1 MEGAGSPDE
10 KAAERLM
17 DEHLKS
23 LGLHRKKVAKDGS
36 CLFRAVAEQVKRGQV
51 LHCQS
56 LHTRVRAQCVD
67 FLQQNRDS
75 YEAFI
80 EGDFVDYLDKLQD
93 PQQWVG
99 EVEINALAVMYKR
112 DFLIFQEPGKP
123 AVNIT
128 DNNFKDKVRL
138 CFLNG
143 NHYDS
148 VYPISRVKN
157 AALCQSILYELLY
170 DDVFKVDRSLLGAC
184 QRISRPSDFLSDDN
198 MATCVSSDESDLDA
212 GDALWVENGTNVTTT
227 TRHSRGR
234 GRGRHLLP
242 ERVRRSLNPTLFR
255 NIEYD
260 VWHKTKRAQQK
271 MDYYIAAGMQFTVG
285 DRCQVRLEGSGRT
298 YNATIKEVLPNNGPV
313 TVYIEELGKNEEG
326 SWSTVVNRDKRLS
339 NGHGDWE
346 DRGRGRGRGK
356 HVPASSSVSQA
367 TVPGSGGRVLKQHS
381 WPPQAT
387 VDEQTGAKANRSLK
401 SVSSVETSF
410 GLTEQE
416 RLAKEEEERNVALV
430 EIQLRD
436 EHSFPALGTQPG
448 TQSDG
453 GKKKGGDKKRSQR
466 NKTKSPV
473 EDVRASSPSAGE
485 RPKSSTPPLT
495 STAAVNTAPPADSSP
510 PAAKPPA
517 NSDSLKAA
525 SSASATPAPKTSAP
539 SCALATGTTL
549 CSLPAAPSTKPAVT
563 GGAVPSSVP
572 SSASLFSFLTPV
584 LPAASSPPTSHALS
598 SSSPPPFSS
607 SKLSSLP
614 PQLSASPPPS
624 SSLPPPTF
632 IAPIAPSPTATHGF
646 LPRSSP
652 PVSSLTHSPSPPPS
666 SAHHAAK
673 VYEAPPVSGQT
684 PNSLPNIGATVT
696 ASQSFQSQASLS
708 QLLPQVSQVNQSH
721 VSVTQTSSIQVENQ
735 TKLSPPVNQILMPQ
749 TQTES
754 CLPALHQH
762 QPQSNTDVVSLPQNQ
777 SQVSL
782 TQVENRTQSFLPANQ
797 TLVPQMQSE
806 APSSLQHQSQVQPQ
820 FLSPPP
826 CNPILTSTSTRPS
839 LLTPLKSHIPPSPSL
854 LPRLIPPT
862 PRIKQRPRSLPPSR
876 QRQADSPAHP
886 PSQQSHVPHPALHA
900 LLQSAHPPHP
910 QSIPGAVPLQQ
921 LSQIYQDP
929 LYPGFPQGEKGDIAP
944 IPPMSSSKS
953 GDDLPQDI
961 NILRFFF
968 NLGIKA
974 YSMPM
979 FLPYFY
985 LLPLQQAH
993 TLHPKLPS
1001 RSPSPTPHYL
1011 SSNAPTRHQ
1020 EAYPH
1025 SQYPP
1030 TSASAS
1036 VPSQYDHQV
1045 PLTEPSHPS
1054 EPSFNQAAYPVTQPP
1069 PNRMPA
1075 PGQWQQPQVP
1085 PPRNTSFPVEYP
1097 TPSPPYPLPPPLS
1110 QGYPPGQ
1117 VPGHPM
1123 YRPSMP
1129 PYPPPSL
1136 GYQPSS
1142 TPEELQVN
1150 QGLMEQRQPA
1160 NGDTMPGQRPSRV
1173 TGPAAA
1179 SLANANNNR
1188 TVVVPSVGLKK
1199 EPGDSL
1205 TKVVLLVDPPLNPN
1219 NPILVSNPAIKD
1231 VPVSMTTVKTSS
1243 TPASP
1248 SPYDIISKTTI
1259 PSDNNPSRGH
1269 RGHQKPH
1276 HHPTNTYVPL
1286 GASETSQVSY
1296 LTTFGMAEGLS
1307 VGCSTEDDWE
1317 EQAGFKPTTLTHRGT
1332 KRNYRGGGGGGGGRG
1347 SRGHD
1352 PGRGS
1357 HRRRYEGEP
1366 GAGFRYVQ
1374 YSSSHRGRGRERG
1387 Y

>member
-36 CLFRAVAEQVKRGQV
+36 CLFRAVAEQV

-387 VDEQTGAKANRSLK
+387 EVGELGGDFVRTD
-401 SVSSVETSF
+401 
-410 GLTEQE
+410 EQE

-466 NKTKSPV
+466 NKTTKIFHPTTHLHGCC
-473 EDVRASSPSAGE
+473 EY
-485 RPKSSTPPLT
+485 SSTRRLLASCCKT
-495 STAAVNTAPPADSSP
+495 
-510 PAAKPPA
+510 PA

-646 LPRSSP
+646 LP
-652 PVSSLTHSPSPPPS
+652 
-666 SAHHAAK
+666 A
-673 VYEAPPVSGQT
+673 
-684 PNSLPNIGATVT
+684 
-696 ASQSFQSQASLS
+696 
-708 QLLPQVSQVNQSH
+708 
-721 VSVTQTSSIQVENQ
+721 
-735 TKLSPPVNQILMPQ
+735 
-749 TQTES
+749 
-754 CLPALHQH
+754 
-762 QPQSNTDVVSLPQNQ
+762 
-777 SQVSL
+777 
-782 TQVENRTQSFLPANQ
+782 FLPARLLAHPFPKS
-797 TLVPQMQSE
+797 T
-806 APSSLQHQSQVQPQ
+806 SL
-820 FLSPPP
+820 LRPP
-826 CNPILTSTSTRPS
+826 CCQS
-839 LLTPLKSHIPPSPSL
+839 L
-854 LPRLIPPT
+854 R
-862 PRIKQRPRSLPPSR
+862 
-876 QRQADSPAHP
+876 
-886 PSQQSHVPHPALHA
+886 
-900 LLQSAHPPHP
+900 
-910 QSIPGAVPLQQ
+910 G
-921 LSQIYQDP
+921 
-929 LYPGFPQGEKGDIAP
+929 
-944 IPPMSSSKS
+944 
-953 GDDLPQDI
+953 
-961 NILRFFF
+961 
-968 NLGIKA
+968 
-974 YSMPM
+974 
-979 FLPYFY
+979 
-985 LLPLQQAH
+985 
-993 TLHPKLPS
+993 
-1001 RSPSPTPHYL
+1001 
-1011 SSNAPTRHQ
+1011 
-1020 EAYPH
+1020 
-1025 SQYPP
+1025 
-1030 TSASAS
+1030 SAS
-1036 VPSQYDHQV
+1036 
-1045 PLTEPSHPS
+1045 
-1054 EPSFNQAAYPVTQPP
+1054 FR
-1069 PNRMPA
+1069 PN
-1075 PGQWQQPQVP
+1075 
-1085 PPRNTSFPVEYP
+1085 
-1097 TPSPPYPLPPPLS
+1097 
-1110 QGYPPGQ
+1110 
-1117 VPGHPM
+1117 
-1123 YRPSMP
+1123 
-1129 PYPPPSL
+1129 
-1136 GYQPSS
+1136 
-1142 TPEELQVN
+1142 
-1150 QGLMEQRQPA
+1150 
-1160 NGDTMPGQRPSRV
+1160 
-1173 TGPAAA
+1173 
-1179 SLANANNNR
+1179 
-1188 TVVVPSVGLKK
+1188 
-1199 EPGDSL
+1199 
-1205 TKVVLLVDPPLNPN
+1205 
-1219 NPILVSNPAIKD
+1219 
-1231 VPVSMTTVKTSS
+1231 
-1243 TPASP
+1243 
-1248 SPYDIISKTTI
+1248 SK
-1259 PSDNNPSRGH
+1259 
-1269 RGHQKPH
+1269 
-1276 HHPTNTYVPL
+1276 
-1286 GASETSQVSY
+1286 
-1296 LTTFGMAEGLS
+1296 
-1307 VGCSTEDDWE
+1307 
-1317 EQAGFKPTTLTHRGT
+1317 
-1332 KRNYRGGGGGGGGRG
+1332 
-1347 SRGHD
+1347 
-1352 PGRGS
+1352 
-1357 HRRRYEGEP
+1357 
-1366 GAGFRYVQ
+1366 
-1374 YSSSHRGRGRERG
+1374 
-1387 Y
+1387 